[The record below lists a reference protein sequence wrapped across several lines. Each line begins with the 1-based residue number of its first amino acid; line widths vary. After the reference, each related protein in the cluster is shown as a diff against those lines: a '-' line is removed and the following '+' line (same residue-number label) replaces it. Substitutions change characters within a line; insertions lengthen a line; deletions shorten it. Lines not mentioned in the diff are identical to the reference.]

1 MNPTNGKGSKP
12 RPITDSDA
20 YSKNWDRIFTKSLEE
35 YPDNPLEGGMK
46 EAYERQKEREKS
58 KKIVTP

>member
-20 YSKNWDRIFTKSLEE
+20 YSKNWDRVFNDGKEW
-35 YPDNPLEGGMK
+35 PDNPVEIGGVFTRPDP
-46 EAYERQKEREKS
+46 AEKKS
-58 KKIVTP
+58 EKN